1 MLVFLRVL
9 EYYAGILFL
18 TTNRIGDFDEA
29 FASRIHM
36 SLHYPPLNELST
48 TKVFQLN
55 LALIKARYKE
65 AGRKIKIDELEI
77 LQIIGTYWRE
87 HEKARWN
94 GRQIRNAC
102 QTALALAEFDA
113 QPAGSKYDLQVRSDA
128 KVHLKI
134 QHLQIV
140 SNAYLG
146 FMEYLKAVYGT
157 DSDTHAKESGI
168 RALETAIAAL
178 KAGKTPGG
186 SERGGTQR
194 ENPLRIFKLKN
205 AALASQQG
213 MPGPSMAEQV
223 SHLQPQPPPQHR
235 EAPQMPAQPGLF
247 GQGRDIAVPQGND
260 GQFSAPS
267 RGYAPNVAASNFRQP
282 AFADT
287 AQRQPH
293 QSLGHHS
300 SGPPQQGAYSLSTD
314 ISGSAEYASM
324 SAYPPRGDPGV
335 GRGQLHNESY
345 NPVADPRPGSQPGQN
360 PEFGHAD
367 YEQRQP
373 SGRGG
378 YM

>member
-134 QHLQIV
+134 EHLQIV
-140 SNAYLG
+140 SNAYLE

-157 DSDTHAKESGI
+157 DSDTHAKESGL

-178 KAGKTPGG
+178 KAGKKN
-186 SERGGTQR
+186 RGKRTGWY
-194 ENPLRIFKLKN
+194 
-205 AALASQQG
+205 
-213 MPGPSMAEQV
+213 AEGEPT
-223 SHLQPQPPPQHR
+223 SDL
-235 EAPQMPAQPGLF
+235 
-247 GQGRDIAVPQGND
+247 
-260 GQFSAPS
+260 
-267 RGYAPNVAASNFRQP
+267 
-282 AFADT
+282 
-287 AQRQPH
+287 
-293 QSLGHHS
+293 
-300 SGPPQQGAYSLSTD
+300 
-314 ISGSAEYASM
+314 
-324 SAYPPRGDPGV
+324 
-335 GRGQLHNESY
+335 
-345 NPVADPRPGSQPGQN
+345 
-360 PEFGHAD
+360 
-367 YEQRQP
+367 
-373 SGRGG
+373 
-378 YM
+378 